1 MSEHEEG
8 QEQTE
13 QTEKTVETENIEG
26 AGSNEE
32 EAEEDKEATEQ
43 NNEQESKEKQATS
56 EEDEKEN
63 DIQSSATVNGARAKI
78 EKETSEAEQGL
89 DDEWKAKMEEAVL
102 KLRSTLKEKLV
113 KLGIKP
119 EGKRKSIWR
128 FFIVILKEMPLSA
141 PSLRRHTLC
150 SSSNLSSVGQ
160 RSCTCS

>member
-32 EAEEDKEATEQ
+32 EAEEDKEA
-43 NNEQESKEKQATS
+43 NEQESKEKQATS
-56 EEDEKEN
+56 EENEKEN
-63 DIQSSATVNGARAKI
+63 DIQSSATVNGASAKI

-119 EGKRKSIWR
+119 EGKGKCIWR
-128 FFIVILKEMPLSA
+128 FFVVILKKMHSKCP
-141 PSLRRHTLC
+141 
-150 SSSNLSSVGQ
+150 
-160 RSCTCS
+160 